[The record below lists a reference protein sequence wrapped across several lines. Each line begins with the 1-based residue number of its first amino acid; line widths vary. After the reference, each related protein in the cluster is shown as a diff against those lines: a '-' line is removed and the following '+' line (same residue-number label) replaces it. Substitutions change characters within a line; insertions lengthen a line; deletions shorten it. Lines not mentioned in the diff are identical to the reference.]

1 MEILPFANVASTSTP
16 SMYAFAEAA
25 LRPVAFVFAVFS
37 ATFAY
42 AVIRLLVV
50 VTVSYFLRTIAVS
63 LPGIATSEKI
73 GASLSS
79 TASEKSA
86 VMLSIYI
93 VWRPLIVP
101 YVCQRAFVFV
111 CGNMNSMKR

>member
-1 MEILPFANVASTSTP
+1 
-16 SMYAFAEAA
+16 MYAFAESE
-25 LRPVAFVFAVFS
+25 LSPVAFDLAVFS

-50 VTVSYFLRTIAVS
+50 VTVLYFSRTIAES
-63 LPGIATSEKI
+63 LLVRATSLKI

-86 VMLSIYI
+86 VILSTYT
-93 VWRPLIVP
+93 V
-101 YVCQRAFVFV
+101 
-111 CGNMNSMKR
+111 